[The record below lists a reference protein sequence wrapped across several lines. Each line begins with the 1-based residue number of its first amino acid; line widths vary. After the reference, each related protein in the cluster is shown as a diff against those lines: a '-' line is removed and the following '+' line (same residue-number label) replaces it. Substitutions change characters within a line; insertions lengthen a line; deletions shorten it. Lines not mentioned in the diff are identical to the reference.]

1 MLKKTKAQLVEE
13 NLALQA
19 RLTRMASELAEKR
32 RGEGM
37 PPETLA
43 SERRRVEQALKASE
57 VRYRRLFESAKDG
70 ILILDAETG
79 TITDSNP
86 FLEQMLEYTHAE
98 LLGKQLWEI
107 GPFSDTAAS
116 QISFQEL
123 QSNEYIRYDDLPL
136 ETKAG
141 QIRQV
146 EFISNLY
153 LVDTVRVIQC
163 NVRDITARKLAE
175 ARAQQA
181 NDALLALVAVL
192 QRRDSEFTVLA
203 HMNDLLQ
210 TCETQDEAYRIIAL
224 KAGEL
229 FAGRSGCLAVSHP
242 SGRYLETVARWGD
255 EVIVEDV
262 FPMVDCWALRRGR
275 PHEVVDPQTSL
286 LCTHFVRPPSRGYRC
301 LPLMVQGETLGVFYL
316 DAATVHGEEHPS
328 SQHQLALAAGEA
340 IKLSLANLRL
350 RKKLHEQ
357 ATRDPLTGLFNRR
370 YLEETLPR
378 ELHRTLRRDA
388 SLCVAM
394 VDLDHF
400 KRFNDTFGHE
410 AGDLLLREAS
420 RFLRDSLRKS
430 DIPCRYGGEEFV
442 LVLPDSSIGDAVER
456 LEQTRRQFEGM
467 EIRHNGQL
475 LATMTFSAGVAA
487 APLHGSTP
495 EDLLR
500 SADAAL
506 YAAKHAGRNRIVAF
520 GGASPDAAMAADD
533 A

>member
-1 MLKKTKAQLVEE
+1 MPRKTMSQLNEE

-19 RLTRMASELAEKR
+19 RLTRMATELAEKR
-32 RGEGM
+32 GEEGV
-37 PPETLA
+37 PHESLA
-43 SERRRVEQALKASE
+43 SERRRVERALKASE

-70 ILILDAETG
+70 ILILDAESG
-79 TITDSNP
+79 TIMDSNP

-98 LLGKQLWEI
+98 LQGKQLWEI

-175 ARAQQA
+175 ARVQQA
-181 NDALLALVAVL
+181 NEALSSLVAVL
-192 QRRDSEFTVLA
+192 QRRDSEFTGLA

-255 EVIVEDV
+255 DMIVEDV

-275 PHEVVDPQTSL
+275 PHEVDDPRTSL

-301 LPLMVQGETLGVFYL
+301 LPLMVQGETLGVLYL
-316 DAATVHGEEHPS
+316 DAASQPDHRSG
-328 SQHQLALAAGEA
+328 QHQLALAAGEA

-370 YLEETLPR
+370 YFEETLPR
-378 ELHRTLRRDA
+378 ELHRTLRRNA
-388 SLCVAM
+388 PLCIAM
-394 VDLDHF
+394 LDLDHF
-400 KRFNDTFGHE
+400 KQFNDTFGHE
-410 AGDLLLREAS
+410 AGDLVLREAS
-420 RFLRDSLRKS
+420 RLLRDGLRKS

-442 LVLPDSSIGDAVER
+442 LVLPDSSLEDTINR
-456 LEQTRRQFEGM
+456 LEQTRRQLEGM
-467 EIRHNGQL
+467 DIRHNGQL

-487 APLHGSTP
+487 SPIHGSSP

-500 SADAAL
+500 GADAAL

-520 GGASPDAAMAADD
+520 GGATPDAAKAAG